1 MSLRKTGIAR
11 SHHAARFHAKQ
22 RNRKH
27 QKQKRRRRSACSPKG
42 LIKNRSGRRT
52 KLRLE
57 QIGAGV
63 FQFRGQDVRQKIEK
77 SIAFWRRLAKS
88 HIEASPATDG
98 TLDCTAAAKALLAKL
113 QTIEHYFTA
122 GDLVRAIYY
131 TLLSWTYVHQLAII
145 DNETPIVAWQKS
157 VEGGRKGGRRRPAG
171 IRKRNREMAQ
181 EFQKRWEFLKRRG
194 SAISKTTLMADIG
207 AARGL
212 KRRTSIYAIKSGL
225 KD

>member
-22 RNRKH
+22 RKRKH
-27 QKQKRRRRSACSPKG
+27 HKQKRRRRSACSPKG
-42 LIKNRSGRRT
+42 LIKNRSVRRT
-52 KLRLE
+52 KLHLE
-57 QIGAGV
+57 QFA
-63 FQFRGQDVRQKIEK
+63 GQDAIEK
-77 SIAFWRRLAKS
+77 LIAFWRRWAKS